1 MEARNVCVA
10 TVTYNRKEYLLR
22 LLNALSEQTHQINT
36 IYIVDNHS
44 VDGTMEM
51 LFQQGIIVVNGISQ
65 SGFSGLWKGIRIS
78 YHYNDTNTGGAGGF
92 EKAFKIAF

>member
-51 LFQQGIIVVNGISQ
+51 LFQ
-65 SGFSGLWKGIRIS
+65 
-78 YHYNDTNTGGAGGF
+78 
-92 EKAFKIAF
+92 